1 MSSTGTKKNTNAT
14 LQRPKASTVFA
25 AAFLAGAAAAVG
37 VNRALDVHIAL
48 PTVKVSPFL
57 LHFDHCRKA
66 RQSQFMM

>member
-37 VNRALDVHIAL
+37 VNRSGCLSIL
-48 PTVKVSPFL
+48 QKCTTG
-57 LHFDHCRKA
+57 RK
-66 RQSQFMM
+66 